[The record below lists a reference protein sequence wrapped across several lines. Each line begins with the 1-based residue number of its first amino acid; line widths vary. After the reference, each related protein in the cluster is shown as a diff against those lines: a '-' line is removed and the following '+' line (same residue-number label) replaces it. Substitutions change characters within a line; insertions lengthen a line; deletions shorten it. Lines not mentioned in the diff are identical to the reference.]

1 MLLFSLL
8 VGLGA
13 SLGLWRVAQKVPTWQ
28 QIRWVQAGL
37 VVLTGALIG
46 ARLGFVFI
54 HWRAFQ
60 GRPME
65 VFAFSLGGLFWPAAF
80 AGALLTLLAVSA
92 VWGKHPMRVADG
104 LALMLA
110 PLAVMIWLGCWRA
123 GAAYGMEVPASTW
136 WAVRSPDEMG
146 LWLPRVPLQLLAALT
161 LTAVFAGLEQM
172 AQYMPLRG
180 QLASVSVLVFG
191 LHTLLFTMFR
201 ADPVPTW
208 HGVAYDLWGAL
219 AVTLLSLAGC
229 AVAFGPL
236 AAQKMA
242 AFNNRR
248 LRREV

>member
-54 HWRAFQ
+54 HWNVFVA
-60 GRPME
+60 RPMA
-65 VFAFSLGGLFWPAAF
+65 VFAFSLGGLFWPGAA
-80 AGALLTLLAVSA
+80 AGGLVTLLAVSA
-92 VWGKHPMRVADG
+92 VWHKHPLRVADG
-104 LALMLA
+104 LVPMLG
-110 PLAVMIWLGCWRA
+110 PLVAMIWLACWRA

-136 WAVRSPDEMG
+136 WAVRSPDEQG
-146 LWLPRVPLQLLAALT
+146 LWLPRFPLQLLAALT
-161 LTAVFAGLEQM
+161 LTALFAGLEQM
-172 AQYMPLRG
+172 ALYLQLRG
-180 QLASVSVLVFG
+180 QLAAISGLVFG
-191 LHTLLFTMFR
+191 LHTLLFTMLR
-201 ADPVPTW
+201 TDSVPTW
-208 HGVAYDLWGAL
+208 NGFALDLWGAL
-219 AVTLLSLAGC
+219 AVTLLSILAC
-229 AVAFGPL
+229 AVAFGPV

-242 AFNNRR
+242 ALNSRR